1 MITFYTIEYHWDTF
15 ELLIIASEFSLM
27 RGKKTGSSSFRTVH
41 IVHTTR
47 WMHRR
52 IYTPDP
58 IEIHYVVI
66 NNSAE
71 KCRLSWSGFACS
83 SAVPSTTDAVTA
95 AKISK

>member
-1 MITFYTIEYHWDTF
+1 MITFYTVEHHWDTF
-15 ELLIIASEFSLM
+15 ELLIIARSFHPM
-27 RGKKTGSSSFRTVH
+27 WDKKTGSSSFRTVH
-41 IVHTTR
+41 IAHTTR
-47 WMHRR
+47 MHRR

-71 KCRLSWSGFACS
+71 KYRLSWSGFACS
-83 SAVPSTTDAVTA
+83 SAVPSTADAVIA